1 MVFTTNGLAEN
12 VGILGTNS
20 HDDTATHNLSNT
32 TALLMINDESL
43 PRYRYT

>member
-20 HDDTATHNLSNT
+20 HDDTATHNQACQITLKHHCT
-32 TALLMINDESL
+32 PYD
-43 PRYRYT
+43 